1 MSGNA
6 DTIKDFLVSLG
17 FDIDQAGAN
26 KFEAV
31 LKGVT
36 ANVLKV
42 GAVVEGAALS
52 IVGFTTQIANG
63 LDKIYW
69 ASQRTGASV
78 QGIKALG
85 YAASQTGSSAE
96 AAQNSLESLARFMR
110 SNPGAEGFL
119 NRLGVQTRDASGQM
133 RDMSAIF
140 TGVGQRLSSMPYYR
154 ANQYAQM
161 LGIDENTLMAMRRGL
176 SGFSTEYQSMMQ
188 KTGFNAD
195 KAAIQSNKFMTS
207 MRSFVSLLG
216 ILRDKVG
223 SNLADGLSGTL
234 DNLSKRMLENWP
246 KIEEV
251 VTKVVKGVLW
261 AADAIGRVAWRITQA
276 VDSLIVWFR
285 KLSPAVQ
292 ELIGLFAVL
301 ISGWRLLNT
310 EFLKS
315 PIGIVLALF
324 AAIFALIEDYKTW
337 KEGGKSLIAWD
348 KWEPE
353 INAAIKSLGELR
365 DSVAA
370 IGTEI
375 ARLLNIDLKNWTL
388 KGDIDNLTKQFGE
401 FGKMIKM
408 IGELLRAIDDGRW
421 SDAVSVGKQLLNQGK
436 EQPTA
441 IPAVVDS
448 ANRTAELLKE
458 KTGFDP
464 RSIGR
469 WFRRLGEPEKPVPN
483 AERRDGSEVSD
494 RPGWLRWLPATG
506 KSGDEPEQ
514 HAQSVKRPEALE
526 HAGTI
531 AELVNNYARKSDQ
544 ASNQYLISTLS
555 REMGIAVDSKLLP
568 SDMRDLL
575 KVLRGIAQNINQPG
589 SESAT
594 EIISSPQV
602 INAEQF
608 MRTQASAQV
617 PDYVDTI
624 AKLVNNYAKNSGRAD
639 NRALIAE
646 LTRITGKSDDS
657 KLLSSDMQDILK
669 VLRDIAQNINQPG
682 SESAAELL
690 LPRPVIANEQPTQRP
705 QASAQGKVLLNWMQP
720 MFSKLE
726 SLYRLPEGLLKSV
739 AITESGG
746 NQFAMSGAGAKGLFQ
761 FMDGTARDM
770 GLRGNDVFDPEK
782 SAQAAAKYLSQLLRQ
797 NGGDLS
803 KALASYN
810 WGIGNVK
817 RYGMGLMPQET
828 RNYIPKV
835 MSNMPT
841 SAPVIQ
847 QETNI
852 NIHGVSD
859 PREAARLTVDRQK
872 GVNSQLTQ
880 QLPAGPR

>member
-85 YAASQTGSSAE
+85 YAASQTGASAE
-96 AAQNSLESLARFMR
+96 SAMYSLEGLAGFMR

-119 NRLGVQTRDASGQM
+119 NRLGVQTRDASGKM
-133 RDMSAIF
+133 RDTAAIF
-140 TGVGQRLSSMPYYR
+140 TGVGQKLNNMPYYR
-154 ANQYAQM
+154 AKQYAQM
-161 LGIDENTLMAMRRGL
+161 LGIDENTLMAMRRGMN
-176 SGFSTEYQSMMQ
+176 GFTADYQSMLQ

-195 KAAIQSNKFMTS
+195 KAAVQSNKFMTS
-207 MRSFVSLLG
+207 MRGLTSLFG
-216 ILRDKVG
+216 IMRDKIG
-223 SNLADGLSGTL
+223 SNLAGGLAGSLDSLRRRIL
-234 DNLSKRMLENWP
+234 DNFP
-246 KIEEV
+246 KIEETL
-251 VTKVVKGVLW
+251 TKVIKGVIWL
-261 AADAIGRVAWRITQA
+261 ANAFTRMAWRVIQA
-276 VDSLIVWFR
+276 AGSVIEWWKKLDDGSKKFLMTIGAILI
-285 KLSPAVQ
+285 A
-292 ELIGLFAVL
+292 
-301 ISGWRLLNT
+301 WRLLNAA
-310 EFLKS
+310 FLKS
-315 PIGIVLALF
+315 PIGLITTLILAIGL
-324 AAIFALIEDYKTW
+324 LYDDYQTW
-337 KEGGKSLIAWD
+337 KEGGKSLIDWS
-348 KWEPE
+348 KWQPE
-353 INAAIKSLGELR
+353 IEQAKKVFKWLRDKFLELKDNLGGWKNTLTILFGFLAGAKLVSMLTGIGRLVAGFMGLGKAIGGSIGGLGKLAQGIAQLAIKNPW
-365 DSVAA
+365 
-370 IGTEI
+370 
-375 ARLLNIDLKNWTL
+375 LLM
-388 KGDIDNLTKQFGE
+388 F
-401 FGKMIKM
+401 
-408 IGELLRAIDDGRW
+408 
-421 SDAVSVGKQLLNQGK
+421 
-436 EQPTA
+436 
-441 IPAVVDS
+441 IPANNTPTTS
-448 ANRTAELLKE
+448 EEMA
-458 KTGFDP
+458 
-464 RSIGR
+464 SIG
-469 WFRRLGEPEKPVPN
+469 GIGSNIVPERQQAYEALRKEN
-483 AERRDGSEVSD
+483 
-494 RPGWLRWLPATG
+494 PGKDFFTDEQIQRKIQEMGL
-506 KSGDEPEQ
+506 EPEQ
-514 HAQSVKRPEALE
+514 RAQSVKRP
-526 HAGTI
+526 
-531 AELVNNYARKSDQ
+531 Q
-544 ASNQYLISTLS
+544 AT
-555 REMGIAVDSKLLP
+555 
-568 SDMRDLL
+568 
-575 KVLRGIAQNINQPG
+575 
-589 SESAT
+589 
-594 EIISSPQV
+594 
-602 INAEQF
+602 
-608 MRTQASAQV
+608 
-617 PDYVDTI
+617 
-624 AKLVNNYAKNSGRAD
+624 
-639 NRALIAE
+639 
-646 LTRITGKSDDS
+646 
-657 KLLSSDMQDILK
+657 
-669 VLRDIAQNINQPG
+669 
-682 SESAAELL
+682 
-690 LPRPVIANEQPTQRP
+690 
-705 QASAQGKVLLNWMQP
+705 AQGKVLLDWMGP
-720 MFSKLE
+720 MFNKLE
-726 SLYRLPEGLLKSV
+726 SLYQLPAGLLKSV

-810 WGIGNVK
+810 WGIGNVQ